1 MNVSYS
7 NGSVP
12 LFTDTRYIL
21 LMRILLAIN
30 AGGGGGSGTNFN
42 LVGVV
47 DPVAAPAD
55 VAETWRYTNT
65 ATGTDWV
72 WPAGGSAWQQIV

>member
-12 LFTDTRYIL
+12 LFTDTRYVL

-30 AGGGGGSGTNFN
+30 AGGGGWDKFPFNRSG
-42 LVGVV
+42 
-47 DPVAAPAD
+47 
-55 VAETWRYTNT
+55 
-65 ATGTDWV
+65 
-72 WPAGGSAWQQIV
+72 